1 LTFKDLKKRV
11 SLEITTQQSK
21 LFVGLHYKPFWIWN
35 VDEHKQEDVR
45 TSGGCYFNH
54 IIGLPQRNGVD
65 VSGWKDTIVC
75 IMQEE
80 IN

>member
-1 LTFKDLKKRV
+1 M
-11 SLEITTQQSK
+11 E
-21 LFVGLHYKPFWIWN
+21 PFWIWN

-45 TSGGCYFNH
+45 TNGRCCFNH